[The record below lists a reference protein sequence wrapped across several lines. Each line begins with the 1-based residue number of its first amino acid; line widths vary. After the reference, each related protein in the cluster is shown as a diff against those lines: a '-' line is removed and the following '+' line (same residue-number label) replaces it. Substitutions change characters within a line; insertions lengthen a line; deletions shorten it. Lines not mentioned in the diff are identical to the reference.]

1 VSFSCRRISV
11 LSWRAPKTA
20 RFAAAMHG
28 SVLLQQGWESLSA
41 VAGARREK
49 LVRSKRLLL
58 YLVGEA
64 VKQRTEAEA
73 ELNLV
78 LDPYCIAR

>member
-1 VSFSCRRISV
+1 MDPSCCS
-11 LSWRAPKTA
+11 S
-20 RFAAAMHG
+20 
-28 SVLLQQGWESLSA
+28 QQGWESLSA

-64 VKQRTEAEA
+64 EASA

-78 LDPYCIAR
+78 LRIALHGEHEQMKRPWLDYC